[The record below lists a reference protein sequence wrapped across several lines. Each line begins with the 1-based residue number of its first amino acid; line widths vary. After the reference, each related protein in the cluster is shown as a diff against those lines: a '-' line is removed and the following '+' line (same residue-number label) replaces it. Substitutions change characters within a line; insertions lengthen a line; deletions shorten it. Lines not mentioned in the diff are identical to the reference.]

1 MAMND
6 DTEKIRRAARNFV
19 DRFGREAP
27 ERAKR
32 RADELRDAGNS
43 GGYAMWLRICEEV
56 DDLLGDDADKP

>member
-1 MAMND
+1 MTVAMND
-6 DTEKIRRAARNFV
+6 EAEKIRRAARNFI

-43 GGYAMWLRICEEV
+43 GGYATWLRICDEV
-56 DDLLGDDADKP
+56 EDLIGDDG